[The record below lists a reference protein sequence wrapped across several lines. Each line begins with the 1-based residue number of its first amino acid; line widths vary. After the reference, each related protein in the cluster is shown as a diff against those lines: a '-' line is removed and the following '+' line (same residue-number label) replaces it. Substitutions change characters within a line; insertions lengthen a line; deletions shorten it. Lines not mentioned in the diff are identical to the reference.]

1 MSMEVYGYNKRGRDE
16 SAEFPEAKRLREADL
31 ISDILDNDD
40 ALDSGSDG
48 VEDLAD
54 VIKSLEEE
62 IMAPAPAPAALE
74 EEDNRTP
81 LLVLGYLLE
90 ASDDELGLPP
100 AVGSSPP
107 SSSSDGV
114 EVVEIAD
121 DETEEVAGFD
131 RIWGFE
137 DDVSAASPYEGLEFG
152 GQTEFDDGVFFDGDL
167 FDYSAV
173 VYEPSDAASEFS
185 WPRNQ

>member
-1 MSMEVYGYNKRGRDE
+1 MEVHGNNKRDRDE

-31 ISDILDNDD
+31 IFDILNDD
-40 ALDSGSDG
+40 DVVDSSADC
-48 VEDLAD
+48 VNDLAD

-62 IMAPAPAPAALE
+62 IAVPATE
-74 EEDNRTP
+74 EGERSGSP
-81 LLVLGYLLE
+81 LLDLGYLLE

-107 SSSSDGV
+107 SMSSDGV
-114 EVVEIAD
+114 EVVGIAD
-121 DETEEVAGFD
+121 DETEPVAGFD

-152 GQTEFDDGVFFDGDL
+152 VQTEFDDGVIFNGGLFDYWDL
-167 FDYSAV
+167 FDG
-173 VYEPSDAASEFS
+173 PSDANEFS
-185 WPRNQ
+185 WRMES

>member
-62 IMAPAPAPAALE
+62 IMAPAPALE

-152 GQTEFDDGVFFDGDL
+152 VQTEFDDGVIFNGGLFDYWDL
-167 FDYSAV
+167 FDG
-173 VYEPSDAASEFS
+173 PSDANEFS
-185 WPRNQ
+185 WRMES